1 MDNGNSPEAQEYGHA
16 CDAAADRL
24 IPYIEKLP
32 ELEAIEY
39 ALSVAEEGGAN
50 RKMLIQ
56 EIMELITSSGEFGV
70 GALKGGH

>member
-1 MDNGNSPEAQEYGHA
+1 MNGNSPDAQEYGHA

-24 IPYIEKLP
+24 IPHIEKLP
-32 ELEAIEY
+32 EFDAIQY

-56 EIMELITSSGEFGV
+56 EFMELITSSEEFGI